1 MSTEGQNNKMSLGS
15 IAEDLGL
22 SKATVSWVLSGQ
34 GDSRRISPATQKK
47 IRDYVRE
54 HNYQPNMLARSL
66 SLGVTKT
73 VGLLISSLTDPFYSS
88 IAKSVVEEAEKFG
101 YTVMIATSESDCERE
116 TQLVD
121 SLSRRQVDG
130 FISTPTEGA
139 KWIGPFL
146 ERGGNIVLVDR
157 PVPGVDAPCVGVDN
171 EESSYKLVSHLISK
185 GCRKIA
191 IFITAHNLVNM
202 QLRQAGYIKALEDAG
217 IEVDE
222 RLICNVPP
230 QASVKQI
237 DDRLDKLLSEV
248 PDLDGIFFT
257 SHVLVLPVYVRFVD
271 RGVDVAK
278 GGNWACIH
286 SLPEFDVLLPEMSIA
301 QMSISKLGAKA
312 MDILVAEVENGVDS
326 QQKRVIINCEMK
338 LR

>member
-1 MSTEGQNNKMSLGS
+1 MASEGQNNKMSLGS

-230 QASVKQI
+230 QASVKQ
-237 DDRLDKLLSEV
+237 DRKSV
-248 PDLDGIFFT
+248 
-257 SHVLVLPVYVRFVD
+257 V
-271 RGVDVAK
+271 
-278 GGNWACIH
+278 
-286 SLPEFDVLLPEMSIA
+286 
-301 QMSISKLGAKA
+301 
-312 MDILVAEVENGVDS
+312 
-326 QQKRVIINCEMK
+326 
-338 LR
+338 

>member
-1 MSTEGQNNKMSLGS
+1 MSLS
-15 IAEDLGL
+15 DIAATLGL
-22 SKATVSWVLSGQ
+22 SKTTVSWVLSGQ

-47 IRDYVRE
+47 VRDYVRE

-88 IAKSVVEEAEKFG
+88 IAKAVVEEAEQFG
-101 YTVMIATSESDCERE
+101 YTVMIATSESDHQRE
-116 TQLVD
+116 EQLVD

-139 KWIGPFL
+139 GWIGPL
-146 ERGGNIVLVDR
+146 IDRGGNVVLVDR
-157 PVPGVDAPCVGVDN
+157 PVPGIEAPCIGVDN

-202 QLRQAGYIKALEDAG
+202 QLREAGYRKALQDAG
-217 IEVDE
+217 IEVDD

-230 QASVKQI
+230 QASVEQI
-237 DDRLDKLLSEV
+237 DSRLDELLSEV

-257 SHVLVLPVYVRFVD
+257 SHVLVLPVYVRLVD

-278 GGNWACIH
+278 GRNWVCVH
-286 SLPEFDVLLPEMSIA
+286 SLPEFGVLLPQMSIA
-301 QMSISKLGAKA
+301 HMDIAQLGAKA
-312 MDILVAEVENGVDS
+312 MDMLVAKIEGGES
-326 QQKRVIINCEMK
+326 QAEQDVAPEQPVVIECKMMLK
-338 LR
+338 